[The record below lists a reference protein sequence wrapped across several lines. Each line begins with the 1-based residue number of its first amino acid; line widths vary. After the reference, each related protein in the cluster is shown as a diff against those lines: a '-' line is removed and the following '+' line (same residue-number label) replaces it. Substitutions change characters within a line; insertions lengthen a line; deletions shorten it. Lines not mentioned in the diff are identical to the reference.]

1 MTTIRTEASQTP
13 TRDEQTLR
21 VLRKWAAAEDVVA
34 LELADVD
41 GGDLPEWAPGA
52 HIDLVLPDGN
62 ARQYSLCSDPAD
74 RSTWRLGVLLERNGR
89 GGSRWIHERLG
100 EGDLVTTR
108 GPRNHFPLAPASHYL
123 FIGGGIGITP
133 IVPMIASARA
143 AGAEFKVVYG
153 GRTRE
158 SMAFVD
164 EFADLGDRVELA
176 PQSEVGLL
184 DLDRLLAD
192 PAPGTLIYCCGPG
205 PLLDAVE
212 KRVGHWPE
220 GALRVERFSARSD
233 LEIASGD
240 DQAFEVELAQSGTV
254 LKVPADQTLLSV
266 LEDAG
271 ADVIS
276 SCAEG
281 TCGSCETAV
290 VSGEIDHRDS
300 VLSDAER
307 ASGDRMMICVSR
319 CLGAKLVL
327 DLE

>member
-1 MTTIRTEASQTP
+1 MTTCETDGVEMT

-21 VLRKWAAAEDVVA
+21 VVRRWAAADDVVA

-41 GGDLPEWAPGA
+41 GGTLPVWAPGA
-52 HIDLVLPDGN
+52 HIDMVLPDGN
-62 ARQYSLCSDPAD
+62 VRQYSLCGDPAD
-74 RSTWRLGVLLERNGR
+74 RLTWRVGVLLERDGR

-100 EGDLVTTR
+100 EGDLLTTR
-108 GPRNHFPLAPASHYL
+108 GPRNHFALEPASRYL

-133 IVPMIASARA
+133 ILPMIASARS
-143 AGAEFKVVYG
+143 AGAEIEVAYG

-158 SMAFVD
+158 SMAFLN
-164 EFADLGDRVELA
+164 ELADLGDRVELA

-184 DLDRLLAD
+184 DLDRLLAN

-205 PLLDAVE
+205 TLLDAVE
-212 KRVGHWPE
+212 ERVGHWPE

-233 LEIASGD
+233 VQLASGA

-254 LKVPADQTLLSV
+254 LQVPADRTLLSV
-266 LEDAG
+266 LEDAE

-290 VSGEIDHRDS
+290 VAGDIDHRDS

-307 ASGDRMMICVSR
+307 AAGDRMMVCVSR
-319 CLGAKLVL
+319 CRGAKLVL
-327 DLE
+327 DL

>member
-1 MTTIRTEASQTP
+1 MTMLEVDGVELATREERTV
-13 TRDEQTLR
+13 R
-21 VLRKWAAAEDVVA
+21 VVRKWAAADDVVA
-34 LELADVD
+34 LELTDAD
-41 GGDLPEWAPGA
+41 GGELPVWAPGA
-52 HIDLVLPDGN
+52 HIDMVLPDGN
-62 ARQYSLCSDPAD
+62 VRQYSLCGDPGD
-74 RSTWRLGVLLERNGR
+74 RSAWRVGVLLEPDGR

-108 GPRNHFPLAPASHYL
+108 GPRNHFPLSPASRYL

-133 IVPMIASARA
+133 ILPMIASARA
-143 AGAEFKVVYG
+143 AGVEFRVVYG

-158 SMAFVD
+158 SMAFAD
-164 EFADLGDRVELA
+164 ELAGLGDRIEIA

-192 PAPGTLIYCCGPG
+192 PAPGTLIYCCGPA

-212 KRVGHWPE
+212 ERVAHWPD

-233 LEIASGD
+233 LELASD
-240 DQAFEVELAQSGTV
+240 ADREFEVELAQSGTV
-254 LKVPADQTLLSV
+254 LQVPAEQTLLSV

-281 TCGSCETAV
+281 TCGSCETTV
-290 VSGEIDHRDS
+290 LVGDIDHRDS

-307 ASGDRMMICVSR
+307 KAGDRMMICVSR
-319 CLGAKLVL
+319 CRGAKLVL
-327 DLE
+327 DL